1 VQNVCVFSLGLAL
14 IAFPAGPRA
23 QLKEIGE
30 VNVQPTPEIKK
41 LFEALAGD
49 WDTSEKREHTRFFPS
64 GGERKGRS
72 HVRLAAGG
80 AMSVMEGRSDG
91 SAGPLSYIIVVWWDK
106 DTNLFYGSF
115 SQVSDYGA
123 YGLDRWFQTFFSC
136 FRLVGNS
143 LPYGIKEGFPVTRPE
158 LGLAS
163 SENG

>member
-1 VQNVCVFSLGLAL
+1 MQNVCVFSLRLAL

-49 WDTSEKREHTRFFPS
+49 WDTSGKREHTRFFPS

-72 HVRLAAGG
+72 HVRLAGGG

-91 SAGPLSYIIVVWWDK
+91 SAGRSVTLLWSGGIR
-106 DTNLFYGSF
+106 TQSF
-115 SQVSDYGA
+115 LRVIQS
-123 YGLDRWFQTFFSC
+123 T
-136 FRLVGNS
+136 FRLRRIWIGSMVPN
-143 LPYGIKEGFPVTRPE
+143 LLQLFPIGRQLLTLRD
-158 LGLAS
+158 
-163 SENG
+163 